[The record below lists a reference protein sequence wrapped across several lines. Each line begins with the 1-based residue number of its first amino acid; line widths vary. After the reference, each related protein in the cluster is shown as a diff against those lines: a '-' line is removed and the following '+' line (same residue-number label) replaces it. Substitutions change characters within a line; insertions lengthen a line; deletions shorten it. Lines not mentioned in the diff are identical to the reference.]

1 MPHNIFKI
9 YDGRNYF
16 WQWDTNQKLIVLDD
30 TIDEVHFSHKDMKH
44 AIAKDVCTDKD
55 GLRVCHIPDALLT
68 LPKNLIATAYVTD
81 DGSNR
86 TIRTVKFGV
95 RKRLIPSDYIVTE
108 DFAFADFDE
117 RLSVIE
123 DIIEDNCLVQR
134 FNTLEE
140 AEQWAKES
148 KDAGAVISV
157 KNEDVWITYVVAED
171 YSIVRICDCDKEAL
185 ISAIER
191 LQKLIGEKSV
201 DDQIKDAIDNLDLS
215 NEYDAKGAA
224 AQALKDANSYT
235 DKNADPIGAAQQVQK
250 KLDEEIERA
259 KSAESNIEK
268 TIGDVVNGI
277 HGFVSY
283 EKEQE
288 LTDEQRAQARR
299 NIGSLGYNWH
309 TIYEDDRTSIQF
321 ANYNENSSISN
332 WESGLKVPSKNGLY
346 RSALGEFL
354 HGVYYILRTGGPIA
368 RSEIKLF
375 VDAGKALIKAGVLVE
390 DSIYKFACTTSA
402 QNAQI
407 PEEIA
412 FVSVWHESSKK
423 QWQIVDAA
431 EWRLKR
437 AAEINDDYIIGASTL
452 VTVDKTLTK
461 TGRPADAKA
470 VGDALNELS
479 EKMDNTVPTGVV
491 LYGEPQSLTDEQKA
505 QARENIGVE
514 ADWSENDP
522 SAPGYIKNRTHWVDI
537 SDGKVLFDEI
547 ITFNGGEYLGSPL
560 SGLEEGKT
568 YKVTF
573 DGIEYTC
580 KCKVDTVE
588 GITLPYIGNLAQFQA
603 GLTDTGE
610 PFVMGNYYAAGGLV
624 IIADVPS
631 WSYECGV
638 TIAATRETIH
648 KIDSKFLPE
657 GVPSIET
664 IATDTITFDGNM
676 DGKLAFAIT
685 SGADTTYF
693 VKVSDG
699 IVDSADVIG
708 GTLSVVSLAGDV
720 SSATLN
726 ITPGDIT
733 DASIVGQKGFVIGNS
748 IGVVTEAGMFN
759 GQPVE
764 KGIYFGCVPGA
775 VYITELKLPKKSIK
789 ADVYHKLDN
798 KLLDLEWIPAGKQD
812 VIVATSVISSSG
824 ITSITGKCDL
834 NNIDEV
840 EVTWDGVNYT
850 CKVIRQDVDDAVW
863 LHIGNLSIDNGA
875 AEDNT
880 GEPFFITLICD
891 FNGNIT
897 GAGYLPN
904 DSDTHIFSVRTKK
917 IYEKL
922 PSEFLPEG
930 GVGYTADEFV
940 EVFPSTQIYAE
951 SEDNSKMSFINGF
964 CPKANK
970 TYKVV
975 IDGKSTIATAREVY
989 NTDAIEPFIILG
1001 NWAVVDSTKP
1011 STGEDFVFIALSD
1024 SDTTSIFS
1032 YYTDFYPNYV
1042 TISISELVQ
1051 VVHKIDSKFLPE
1063 SVATNDDISALLEM
1077 LTWGSFGD

>member
-1 MPHNIFKI
+1 
-9 YDGRNYF
+9 
-16 WQWDTNQKLIVLDD
+16 
-30 TIDEVHFSHKDMKH
+30 
-44 AIAKDVCTDKD
+44 
-55 GLRVCHIPDALLT
+55 
-68 LPKNLIATAYVTD
+68 
-81 DGSNR
+81 
-86 TIRTVKFGV
+86 
-95 RKRLIPSDYIVTE
+95 
-108 DFAFADFDE
+108 
-117 RLSVIE
+117 
-123 DIIEDNCLVQR
+123 
-134 FNTLEE
+134 
-140 AEQWAKES
+140 
-148 KDAGAVISV
+148 
-157 KNEDVWITYVVAED
+157 
-171 YSIVRICDCDKEAL
+171 
-185 ISAIER
+185 
-191 LQKLIGEKSV
+191 
-201 DDQIKDAIDNLDLS
+201 
-215 NEYDAKGAA
+215 
-224 AQALKDANSYT
+224 
-235 DKNADPIGAAQQVQK
+235 
-250 KLDEEIERA
+250 
-259 KSAESNIEK
+259 
-268 TIGDVVNGI
+268 
-277 HGFVSY
+277 
-283 EKEQE
+283 
-288 LTDEQRAQARR
+288 
-299 NIGSLGYNWH
+299 
-309 TIYEDDRTSIQF
+309 
-321 ANYNENSSISN
+321 
-332 WESGLKVPSKNGLY
+332 LKVSSKNGLY
-346 RSALGEFL
+346 GSALGEFL
-354 HGVYYILRTGGPIA
+354 HGAYYILRTGGPIA

-390 DSIYKFACTTSA
+390 DSTYKFACTTSA

-423 QWQIVDAA
+423 QWKIVDAA

-437 AAEINDDYIIGASTL
+437 TAEINDDYTIGASTL
-452 VTVDKTLTK
+452 VAVDKTLTK

-479 EKMDNTVPTGVV
+479 EKIDNTVPTGVV

-522 SAPGYIKNRTHWVDI
+522 SAPGYIKNRTHWVEYDEE
-537 SDGKVLFDEI
+537 KVLFDET
-547 ITFNGGEYLGSPL
+547 ITFNNGGYLGNPL

-580 KCKVDTVE
+580 KCKVDIIN
-588 GITLPYIGNLAQFQA
+588 GITFPYIGNLAQIQE

-610 PFVMGNYYAAGGLV
+610 PFIMGNYYVAGGLI
-624 IIADVPS
+624 IIADLPS
-631 WSYECGV
+631 GSYECGV
-638 TIAATRETIH
+638 TIVAIEETIH

-657 GVPSIET
+657 GIPYIEA

-676 DGKLAFAIT
+676 DGKLVFAIP
-685 SGADTTYF
+685 SGADTIYF
-693 VKVSDG
+693 VKVFDG
-699 IVDSADVIG
+699 VIDSADVVG
-708 GTLSVVSLAGDV
+708 GTLSAVSFVGDIPNV
-720 SSATLN
+720 TLD
-726 ITPGDIT
+726 IFPGDIT
-733 DASIVGQKGFVIGNS
+733 DASVVGQKGFVISNS
-748 IGVVTEAGMFN
+748 IGVVTEAGTFN

-764 KGIYFGCVPGA
+764 KGIYFACIPGA
-775 VYITELKLPKKSIK
+775 TYVVELKLPKKSIK

-850 CKVIRQDVDDAVW
+850 CKVIRQDVDGAVW
-863 LHIGNLSIDNGA
+863 LNIGNLSIDNGV

-891 FNGNIT
+891 FNGNIA
-897 GAGYLPN
+897 GAEYLP
-904 DSDTHIFSVRTKK
+904 SDNVIHIFSVRTKK

-930 GVGYTADEFV
+930 GVGYIADEFV

-951 SEDNSKMSFINGF
+951 SEDDSKMSFINGF
-964 CPKANK
+964 CPKVNK

-989 NTDAIEPFIILG
+989 NPDAIEPFIILG
-1001 NWAVVDSTKP
+1001 NWAIVDNTNP

-1032 YYTDFYPNYV
+1032 YYTDFYSNYV
-1042 TISISELVQ
+1042 TISISELAQ
-1051 VVHKIDSKFLPE
+1051 VVHKIEAKFIPE
-1063 SVATNDDISALLEM
+1063 SVATDADVAALSSRVEEGLAKKSAVQIITWEADD
-1077 LTWGSFGD
+1077 